1 MVPSKSVLRGL
12 TAYRRL
18 CAFSVILSVSGALHA
33 QAMTPNWDLSR
44 WMLGGG
50 IGTNDTL
57 VSGMSFGFVFDPK
70 LQLTPNTMLGSKNI
84 INFSSDDITTLE
96 TQAFLR
102 WNFLRLGLPQNP
114 TNLFVQ
120 GGMGLFVAYKGN
132 EITARRGSML
142 FDATAGLTIP
152 LSQRWY
158 IEPSVRAGYPFIAGA
173 AVTAGVRLPIR
184 RTDLSSDKSA
194 EIARTPSPT
203 EIIRS
208 ILITQVEYIMF
219 GPDVSRYNVGIDA
232 DGRALNDLVINQ
244 VAQVLRENPSLFV
257 RVEGHANPIS
267 HEPEEINE
275 LLVLS
280 EARAN
285 EVAGLLRERG
295 VDEGQIV
302 VIAQGGSRILA
313 GDHDHWNV
321 NRRVEL
327 MIKQVDVN

>member
-1 MVPSKSVLRGL
+1 M
-12 TAYRRL
+12 
-18 CAFSVILSVSGALHA
+18 
-33 QAMTPNWDLSR
+33 
-44 WMLGGG
+44 
-50 IGTNDTL
+50 GTNDTL
-57 VSGMSFGFVFDPK
+57 VEGLSFGLVFEPK
-70 LQLTPNTMLGSKNI
+70 LQLTPNTMLGSKSI
-84 INFSSDDITTLE
+84 VNFSSDDITTLE
-96 TQAFLR
+96 TQAYFR
-102 WNFLRLGLPQNP
+102 WNFLPLGRPQNP

-132 EITARRGSML
+132 EIIDRRGSML

-158 IEPSVRAGYPFIAGA
+158 IEPAVRVGYPFIAGA
-173 AVTAGVRLPIR
+173 SVTAGVRFPIR
-184 RTDLSSDKSA
+184 SPAATVQVPTATEYVEIIRTL
-194 EIARTPSPT
+194 PPT

-208 ILITQVEYIMF
+208 ILITQVEYVIF
-219 GPDVSRYNVGIDA
+219 GPNVSQYNVGIDA
-232 DGRALNDLVINQ
+232 DGRALNDLVVNH
-244 VAQVLRENPSLFV
+244 VAQVLRDNPALFV
-257 RVEGHANPIS
+257 RVEGHANPVS

-285 EVAGLLRERG
+285 KVADLLRERG
-295 VDEGQIV
+295 VDEEQII

-327 MIKQVDVN
+327 MIKQIDVN

>member
-1 MVPSKSVLRGL
+1 
-12 TAYRRL
+12 
-18 CAFSVILSVSGALHA
+18 
-33 QAMTPNWDLSR
+33 
-44 WMLGGG
+44 
-50 IGTNDTL
+50 
-57 VSGMSFGFVFDPK
+57 
-70 LQLTPNTMLGSKNI
+70 
-84 INFSSDDITTLE
+84 
-96 TQAFLR
+96 
-102 WNFLRLGLPQNP
+102 
-114 TNLFVQ
+114 
-120 GGMGLFVAYKGN
+120 
-132 EITARRGSML
+132 ML

-158 IEPSVRAGYPFIAGA
+158 VEPSIRAGYPFIVGA
-173 AVTAGVRLPIR
+173 TVTAGVRFPIR
-184 RTDLSSDKSA
+184 RAAATPEFRGA
-194 EIARTPSPT
+194 TEYVEIVRTLPAS

-208 ILITQVEYIMF
+208 ILITQVEYVMF

-232 DGRALNDLVINQ
+232 DGRALNDLVVNQ
-244 VAQVLRENPSLFV
+244 VAQVLRGNPALFV
-257 RVEGHANPIS
+257 RVEGHANPVS
-267 HEPEEINE
+267 HDPDEINE